1 MDAGNERESTAPK
14 RRESRAGTRKVTSLT
29 AEQLDGKRANDRE
42 AQRTIRQRTK
52 EHIESLER
60 EVAELRAKTERFDEV
75 VQRNAA
81 LDEEVRRLRHQ
92 LAIVT
97 SSPAY
102 PGNGKQGR
110 HECRGPY
117 KLLHCQKFFSHLR
130 TGSLFGV
137 STNSP
142 MQIVTCPIWPCF
154 PRTTPDPLEERQ
166 IPSPVPPQS
175 FIHHTTRYPRRSSVG
190 KITALPRR
198 LRWASRPSQTTQAV
212 SNRISFTGSSSRPQC
227 TSRSVQCRI
236 HQTSML
242 ALTLTLAL
250 SLCPIPR
257 PNHSTCSTTKYRMTS
272 PKDQETRSSGTSR
285 TAHSTG
291 PRSIP
296 LLLPWK
302 TQHQARFHGPF
313 PAGASSTAKF
323 FQGPIATR
331 GIALSLSLGGPKLKR
346 LTLNHGCV
354 SHAVPILLWVM
365 EFEREKM
372 TFRRCSARCVRRI

>member
-1 MDAGNERESTAPK
+1 MWSTPTGSMLSFSSLHSPRSLSFSFSSFCFQPPFSLSFLFFFFLFISCLCAPLSFLCDLLGHFVLFWKICAGRWKGGKTAVGSFFNVGRQSWHQRPMNAGNERESTAPK

-29 AEQLDGKRANDRE
+29 AEQLDRKRANDRE

-130 TGSLFGV
+130 TGSFFGI

-142 MQIVTCPIWPCF
+142 MQIATCPIWPCF

-166 IPSPVPPQS
+166 IPSPVPPQP
-175 FIHHTTRYPRRSSVG
+175 FIHHTTRYPHRSSIG
-190 KITALPRR
+190 KTTVLPRR

-212 SNRISFTGSSSRPQC
+212 SNRTSFTGSSSRP
-227 TSRSVQCRI
+227 
-236 HQTSML
+236 
-242 ALTLTLAL
+242 
-250 SLCPIPR
+250 
-257 PNHSTCSTTKYRMTS
+257 
-272 PKDQETRSSGTSR
+272 
-285 TAHSTG
+285 
-291 PRSIP
+291 
-296 LLLPWK
+296 
-302 TQHQARFHGPF
+302 
-313 PAGASSTAKF
+313 
-323 FQGPIATR
+323 
-331 GIALSLSLGGPKLKR
+331 
-346 LTLNHGCV
+346 
-354 SHAVPILLWVM
+354 
-365 EFEREKM
+365 
-372 TFRRCSARCVRRI
+372 